1 MPQNNLLSQ
10 KYFLFCFFLVGVFA
24 FSQSPI
30 GIKSSVGEYYSI
42 SLCEGDVVT
51 FTLDSFTTAPTSG
64 ENYIFY
70 RVRTGGV
77 TETVQSLSS
86 SNTFNFNNL
95 GFSVGLSLENF
106 DIGILYNFGVKQIDK
121 VYAPAILELYL
132 TFDFSKFRRNLR
144 GLFKRLQIDNY
155 L

>member
-1 MPQNNLLSQ
+1 MA
-10 KYFLFCFFLVGVFA
+10 GA
-24 FSQSPI
+24 
-30 GIKSSVGEYYSI
+30 
-42 SLCEGDVVT
+42 D
-51 FTLDSFTTAPTSG
+51 
-64 ENYIFY
+64 YIFY

-106 DIGILYNFGVKQIDK
+106 DIGILYNLGVKQIDK

-132 TFDFSKFRRNLR
+132 TISLVEPQNGIQD
-144 GLFKRLQIDNY
+144 
-155 L
+155 

>member
-1 MPQNNLLSQ
+1 LRYIYSAQNHYNMPQNNLLSE

-51 FTLDSFTTAPTSG
+51 FTLDSFTIAPTSG

-70 RVRTGGV
+70 LAIHSCLPT
-77 TETVQSLSS
+77 
-86 SNTFNFNNL
+86 
-95 GFSVGLSLENF
+95 
-106 DIGILYNFGVKQIDK
+106 
-121 VYAPAILELYL
+121 AP
-132 TFDFSKFRRNLR
+132 
-144 GLFKRLQIDNY
+144 
-155 L
+155 

>member
-1 MPQNNLLSQ
+1 M
-10 KYFLFCFFLVGVFA
+10 
-24 FSQSPI
+24 
-30 GIKSSVGEYYSI
+30 
-42 SLCEGDVVT
+42 
-51 FTLDSFTTAPTSG
+51 DSFTTAPTSG

-106 DIGILYNFGVKQIDK
+106 DIGILYNLGVKQIDK